1 MLASEFVNTMVFG
14 MLKGTEHGCTQMSNM
29 FLTLCKVRSSELWQ
43 CVTDA
48 HTENLQGVREMGI
61 LVTFC
66 YFNNF

>member
-1 MLASEFVNTMVFG
+1 MGYTALGQDATPI
-14 MLKGTEHGCTQMSNM
+14 TQMSNM

-61 LVTFC
+61 LVTIC

>member
-1 MLASEFVNTMVFG
+1 MGYTALGQDATPI
-14 MLKGTEHGCTQMSNM
+14 TQMSNM
-29 FLTLCKVRSSELWQ
+29 FLTLCKVRGKELWQ

-61 LVTFC
+61 LATFC

>member
-1 MLASEFVNTMVFG
+1 
-14 MLKGTEHGCTQMSNM
+14 MSNM

>member
-1 MLASEFVNTMVFG
+1 
-14 MLKGTEHGCTQMSNM
+14 MSNV
-29 FLTLCKVRSSELWQ
+29 FLTLCKVRAKELWQ

-48 HTENLQGVREMGI
+48 HTEILQGVREMGI